1 MTRPELT
8 TIPGMDLRP
17 MIAADHGVRTAA
29 VLRNVNRVT
38 ARITEDDLTR
48 DPWRQYLD
56 FRPTRG
62 DYGIIAS
69 LEGQP
74 VGVVWVVFA
83 PAVGF
88 LRSDVP
94 ELVISVDESRQG
106 QGIGAVLLE
115 VIRNHG
121 RDARWTGISLSV
133 EEGNPAKRL
142 YERTGFE
149 VVATAPVG
157 TMFLDFSGGTA
168 VAGLADMSIAAA
180 PEIRSLAVYCGS
192 RAGFNPEFLVA
203 AETLG
208 KELGQRGIRLI
219 YGGGNVGL
227 MGAVA
232 NAALAAGGEVIG
244 VIPQSLVD
252 REMAHHGLSS
262 LEVVDT
268 MAQRK
273 TRMEALADA
282 FVVLPG
288 GAGTLEETFEVFTM
302 TQLGELSGPLALINT
317 SGFWDPLREML
328 DKMVQE
334 GFLRQKFV
342 DTLIVVDTP
351 AELFRSLP
359 VWRSPG
365 DKWA

>member
-1 MTRPELT
+1 
-8 TIPGMDLRP
+8 
-17 MIAADHGVRTAA
+17 MIAADHGVRAAA
-29 VLRNVNRVT
+29 VLRNVNRV
-38 ARITEDDLTR
+38 AERITADDLTQ

-56 FRPTRG
+56 FHPARG
-62 DYGIIAS
+62 DYGIIAT
-69 LEGQP
+69 LEGEP

-88 LRSDVP
+88 LRADVP
-94 ELVISVDESRQG
+94 ELVISVDETRRG
-106 QGIGAVLLE
+106 QGIGAMLLE

-121 RDARWTGISLSV
+121 RDARWPGISLSV
-133 EEGNPAKRL
+133 EEGNPARRL

-149 VVATAPVG
+149 AVPEAPAG
-157 TMFLDFSGGTA
+157 TMFLDFSGGTGRA
-168 VAGLADMSIAAA
+168 VEDREDVTIAAV

-192 RAGFNPEFLVA
+192 RTGFNPEFLAVA
-203 AETLG
+203 EALGAEVG
-208 KELGQRGIRLI
+208 RRGIRLI

-232 NAALAAGGEVIG
+232 NAALNAGGEVIG

-252 REMAHHGLSS
+252 REMAHYGLSR

-268 MAQRK
+268 MGQRK
-273 TRMEALADA
+273 TRMEDLSDA

-302 TQLGELSGPLALINT
+302 MQLGELSGPLALINT
-317 SGFWDPLREML
+317 AGFWDPLREML
-328 DKMVQE
+328 AKMVQE

-342 DTLIVVDTP
+342 DTLIIAESPV
-351 AELFRSLP
+351 ELFAGLQS
-359 VWRSPG
+359 WRAPG